1 MWQTNHK
8 KAGYIHP
15 VNAAYITCGVVCT
28 VMTYASLR
36 IAAVRVPVTL
46 TRNACDVRPSI
57 RCAACVPLGAL
68 LTKAPLVLWW
78 TVTKLYIERIL
89 W

>member
-1 MWQTNHK
+1 
-8 KAGYIHP
+8 
-15 VNAAYITCGVVCT
+15 
-28 VMTYASLR
+28 MTYASLR
-36 IAAVRVPVTL
+36 IAAVKVPVTL

-78 TVTKLYIERIL
+78 AVTKLYIERIL